1 MNKKKKKKNGAQ
13 FLNTT
18 CIPLF
23 PLPEATSATVLVPLT
38 SIYASTKSNK
48 LDLNTQ
54 ALNLI

>member
-1 MNKKKKKKNGAQ
+1 MNKKKKRNGAQ

-23 PLPEATSATVLVPLT
+23 PLPETTSATALVPLT

-48 LDLNTQ
+48 LDLSTE